1 MKKIKIRERVRYT
14 FDLILSKGTISLILF
29 LGIITTS
36 IIIIA
41 GLAIILIEKGW
52 ASGSVL
58 LAIWKSFTL
67 TLDPGNLAGVEG
79 SVGLIIVTAIV
90 TLSGIFITSALIS
103 IISNGLSNR
112 IENLRKG
119 NAKIIEKGHTI
130 ILGYNDSLFPILS
143 ELQISNKNACIVV
156 LGDEDKQVME
166 EQINRR
172 IPKPHTARIICR
184 SGDITSAFDLARC
197 SIETCKSIIVNQSD
211 DVSTIRVI
219 LAVVNY
225 LDKDS
230 VRNNFPECK
239 EINISASINEDGNY
253 RVAQIAGKDYAEII
267 NFDEIVSRLMAH
279 VCCQPGLS
287 SVYMDLFNFSG
298 DEIYTESFSQLV
310 GKSFKDV
317 CMSFDKS
324 TVIGISRGAQILIN
338 PGQNEIIH
346 SDDQLILIA
355 SDKNVSH
362 PADPVVSFRT
372 DIITSHQSQL
382 STKKSENRLLI
393 LGSNELLLGVLS
405 ELNACLPLHS
415 HVIIANDDVSCA
427 SFLEQNMSEYENL
440 SIEFIHANINR
451 RDTLERLIFAG
462 VTHILILSDG
472 SMPMDYADAET
483 LAILLH
489 IRDISQKHDLYFG
502 ITSEMLDIRNRELA
516 QGTNV
521 SDFVISSNISSM
533 LLTQISENRK
543 LAPVFLDL
551 LDSAGSEIY
560 MKPSSLYVK
569 TGQETDMYTV
579 AYAASLKK
587 EIFIGYKKSISNGQ
601 EQFEIVL
608 NPGKQEVR
616 TFSDKDMLIVI
627 AEN

>member
-1 MKKIKIRERVRYT
+1 M
-14 FDLILSKGTISLILF
+14 
-29 LGIITTS
+29 
-36 IIIIA
+36 
-41 GLAIILIEKGW
+41 
-52 ASGSVL
+52 
-58 LAIWKSFTL
+58 
-67 TLDPGNLAGVEG
+67 P
-79 SVGLIIVTAIV
+79 
-90 TLSGIFITSALIS
+90 
-103 IISNGLSNR
+103 
-112 IENLRKG
+112 
-119 NAKIIEKGHTI
+119 
-130 ILGYNDSLFPILS
+130 
-143 ELQISNKNACIVV
+143 
-156 LGDEDKQVME
+156 
-166 EQINRR
+166 
-172 IPKPHTARIICR
+172 
-184 SGDITSAFDLARC
+184 
-197 SIETCKSIIVNQSD
+197 
-211 DVSTIRVI
+211 
-219 LAVVNY
+219 
-225 LDKDS
+225 
-230 VRNNFPECK
+230 
-239 EINISASINEDGNY
+239 
-253 RVAQIAGKDYAEII
+253 
-267 NFDEIVSRLMAH
+267 
-279 VCCQPGLS
+279 
-287 SVYMDLFNFSG
+287 
-298 DEIYTESFSQLV
+298 
-310 GKSFKDV
+310 
-317 CMSFDKS
+317 
-324 TVIGISRGAQILIN
+324 
-338 PGQNEIIH
+338 
-346 SDDQLILIA
+346 
-355 SDKNVSH
+355 
-362 PADPVVSFRT
+362 
-372 DIITSHQSQL
+372 
-382 STKKSENRLLI
+382 
-393 LGSNELLLGVLS
+393 
-405 ELNACLPLHS
+405 
-415 HVIIANDDVSCA
+415 
-427 SFLEQNMSEYENL
+427 
-440 SIEFIHANINR
+440 HANINR